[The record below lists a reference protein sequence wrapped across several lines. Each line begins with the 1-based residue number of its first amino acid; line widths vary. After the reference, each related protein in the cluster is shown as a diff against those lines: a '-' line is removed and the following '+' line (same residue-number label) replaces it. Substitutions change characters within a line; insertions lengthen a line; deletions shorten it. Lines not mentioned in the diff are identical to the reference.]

1 MKPTL
6 LVLGTRF
13 EKQDCK
19 CVAYKLQSLGSICN
33 VDESLLLLS
42 MADGDIQIPE
52 FFTGSDEQS
61 PLLFQSARKYSTI
74 SKCLSLCRGLGR
86 IQGEN
91 IQPRKVRFMQWQ
103 SSAHHWAF
111 VLASLSEASYSCH
124 RNWA

>member
-6 LVLGTRF
+6 LVLRPRF

-42 MADGDIQIPE
+42 MADGNIQIPE
-52 FFTGSDEQS
+52 LFTGSDERS
-61 PLLFQSARKYSTI
+61 PLLFQSARKHSAI
-74 SKCLSLCRGLGR
+74 SKCLSLYRGLGR

-91 IQPRKVRFMQWQ
+91 IQPRKVRFMQCQ
-103 SSAHHWAF
+103 SSTHHWDFA
-111 VLASLSEASYSCH
+111 LAALSEASYSYH